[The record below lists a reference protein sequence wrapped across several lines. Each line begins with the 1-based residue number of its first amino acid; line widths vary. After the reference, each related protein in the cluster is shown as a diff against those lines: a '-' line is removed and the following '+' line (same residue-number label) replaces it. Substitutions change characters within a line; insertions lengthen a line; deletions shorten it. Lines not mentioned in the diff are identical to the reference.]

1 MTGADNWDNII
12 QYKLMHSSNNSD
24 LVFHHITLFIWIS
37 WILVILSGA
46 LTATYFLGFQLGF
59 ILGLIALIF
68 SLIYL
73 FKNYLEHWTEYLV
86 LENSCVTLNKG
97 IIWKTKSQI
106 PYYKINNIQITDFLW
121 IHNLSLDTGNDTT
134 NINFAAIQRPNEFK
148 EIINERIEQ
157 ERHFEATGKV
167 VPSKE
172 LADEPM
178 SQQYSNLERKSV
190 AQFQNLSTSRSKSAY
205 QQPSSFPTRLG
216 IPQNQHLNSQMNIID
231 ELERLNM
238 LKQQGVL
245 SSVEFEFAKKR
256 VLMGK

>member
-1 MTGADNWDNII
+1 
-12 QYKLMHSSNNSD
+12 MHNSNNNN
-24 LVFHHITLFIWIS
+24 LVYHHITLFIWIS
-37 WILVILSGA
+37 WIMVFLSSGLA
-46 LTATYFLGFQLGF
+46 ATYFVGFQLGA
-59 ILGLIALIF
+59 ILGLISLTF

-97 IIWKTKSQI
+97 IFFKTKSQI

-121 IHNLSLDTGNDTT
+121 IHNLTLDTGNDTT
-134 NINFAAIQRPNEFK
+134 NINFYAIQRPKEFK
-148 EIINERIEQ
+148 DIINERIEQ
-157 ERHFEATGKV
+157 ERHFEASGKNA
-167 VPSKE
+167 ST
-172 LADEPM
+172 DEYTLGPV
-178 SQQYSNLERKSV
+178 SQQYANLERQSV
-190 AQFQNLSTSRSKSAY
+190 AQFQNSQPRPNPTSFQARSV
-205 QQPSSFPTRLG
+205 QQN
-216 IPQNQHLNSQMNIID
+216 PQPNPQMNIID

>member
-1 MTGADNWDNII
+1 
-12 QYKLMHSSNNSD
+12 MHNSNNTD

-37 WILVILSGA
+37 WILVILSSG
-46 LTATYFLGFQLGF
+46 LTATYFAGFQLGS
-59 ILGLIALIF
+59 ILGLIALTF

-134 NINFAAIQRPNEFK
+134 NINFHAIQRPHEFK
-148 EIINERIEQ
+148 DIINERIEQ

-172 LADEPM
+172 FSKEPM
-178 SQQYSNLERKSV
+178 SQQYANLERQGAS
-190 AQFQNLSTSRSKSAY
+190 QFQNPRP
-205 QQPSSFPTRLG
+205 QPQPILRPVAK
-216 IPQNQHLNSQMNIID
+216 INPQINIID
-231 ELERLNM
+231 ELERLNK
-238 LKQQGVL
+238 LKQNGVL